1 MRLRFLRLTLIA
13 PALLLLFMVSAG
25 TAGAASGPRANV
37 NRAVY
42 AMPRHSAVP
51 IKASVLDTAGSGT
64 HYLYVD
70 DGTCPDSIDVYKTG
84 TTLTHVGNYPN
95 NGCTT
100 IAYYG
105 ASSLAVA
112 KSNSTHGNC
121 LLYGDSSGYVDSFS
135 LNADGSIGTEVS
147 HLLTATGVGPSYV
160 AYSAQSSTAYEAN
173 PGSDLES
180 YSVGSGCALTFL
192 HSQSATS
199 QFYISFALDGNHL
212 IVPDLNTGNID
223 TYTLGSG
230 GSFTFVGSQAGQIA
244 APDSVALQTVKL
256 KTGKTITRVYTGQ
269 ATASAPQVQGGKY
282 AKATGKV
289 TFETGSPAT
298 DPNGSNG
305 AAVTV
310 DSAHNILIQG
320 EQYTG
325 VLANYNVKGGKMSF
339 MSETPLAVGGEAPS
353 NFVQLKSTL
362 FVDAIYNGDFEAC
375 SLTATGASGCATV
388 GVLTSTASLSTGLAM
403 M

>member
-25 TAGAASGPRANV
+25 TAGAASGPRASV
-37 NRAVY
+37 LY
-42 AMPRHSAVP
+42 ATPRHSVVP
-51 IKASVLDTAGSGT
+51 VKATTLNTTGSGT

-84 TTLTHVGNYPN
+84 STLTHVGNYPN
-95 NGCTT
+95 DGCTT

-105 ASSLAVA
+105 SSTLAIAKASSA
-112 KSNSTHGNC
+112 HGNC

-135 LNADGSIGTEVS
+135 LNSDGSIGTEVS
-147 HLLTATGVGPSYV
+147 HLLTHSGIGPSYV
-160 AYSAQSSTAYEAN
+160 AYSAKSNTAYEAN
-173 PGSDLES
+173 PGGDLES
-180 YSVGSGCALTFL
+180 YSVGSGCALTYL
-192 HSQSATS
+192 QSQAATS
-199 QFYISFALDGNHL
+199 QFYISFALDGNRL
-212 IVPDLNTGNID
+212 IVPDLYSGNID

-230 GSFTFVGSQAGQIA
+230 GSFTYLTSVAGQIA
-244 APDSVALQTVKL
+244 SPDSVALQTIKL
-256 KTGKTITRVYTGQ
+256 KTGKTVTRVYTGQ
-269 ATASAPQVQGGKY
+269 ATANAPQVQAGKY
-282 AKATGKV
+282 VKKTGAVK
-289 TFETGSPAT
+289 FESGSPAS

-305 AAVTV
+305 AAVAI

-320 EQYTG
+320 EQYTDA
-325 VLANYNVKGGKMSF
+325 LANYNVKGGKISF

-362 FVDAIYNGDFEAC
+362 FVDAIYNGDLEAC
-375 SLTATGASGCATV
+375 SLTASGASGCASV
-388 GVLTSTASLSTGLAM
+388 AVLTSTASLSTGMAM